1 MEYLCKDAA
10 GEEFS
15 LSVAEDL
22 APGTVCL
29 LTHDQ
34 VADAMRAEVVEEVA
48 KEYVAKPY
56 PNEHACRLA
65 APGRFQAFRRSSRQS
80 DGKPYSIIWGQLP
93 GGGKWEEQAYRYPAG
108 PWDAP
113 QAKAHCQ
120 GHQGKSFE
128 PATRGEGK
136 AGKSAPVAMSAL
148 IQKSRRVAVFKARD
162 EEKRLVYGVALEPMA
177 VDTWLDFETAETIE
191 ETAHNYLLAHRGVG
205 VEHEREIKSAPV
217 ESYIAPVDFWFE
229 GTPQNEDTLVRKGS
243 WVLVV
248 KVLDDDEWARV
259 KDGTYTG
266 FSIQGQG
273 KRRPVE
279 LMVEEEEEAGTM
291 VAEG

>member
-1 MEYLCKDAA
+1 MEYLCKDAT

-22 APGTVCL
+22 APGAVCL

-34 VADAMRAEVVEEVA
+34 VADALRAEVVEELT

-56 PNEHACRLA
+56 PNEHACRMHS
-65 APGRFQAFRRSSRQS
+65 PGLFRAFRRSVRQS
-80 DGKPYSIIWGQLP
+80 DGKGYSIIWGQRD
-93 GGGKWEEQAYRYPAG
+93 GGKWEEQAYRYPAG
-108 PWDAP
+108 QWDAT

-128 PATRGEGK
+128 PASQGGK
-136 AGKSAPVAMSAL
+136 AGKSSPVAMSTL

-191 ETAHNYLLAHRGVG
+191 ETAHNYLLVHRGVG

-248 KVLDDDEWARV
+248 KVLDEDDWEKV

-279 LMVEEEEEAGTM
+279 LMVEEEAPAM